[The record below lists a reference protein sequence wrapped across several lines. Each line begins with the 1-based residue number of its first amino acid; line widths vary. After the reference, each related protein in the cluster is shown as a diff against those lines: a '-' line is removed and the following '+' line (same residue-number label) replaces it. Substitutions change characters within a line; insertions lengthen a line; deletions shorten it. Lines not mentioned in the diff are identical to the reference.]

1 MSVQREEKQQMHRS
15 REILKLLAVVLTLL
29 VVAAAC
35 GDDDESGDGVDAV
48 DAADDSDAVDAVDD
62 SDAVDDGDD
71 GDDGYAADDSDAD
84 DAADDMDA
92 DDAADDSDA
101 DDAADDSDAVD
112 AVDDDGGV
120 MEGVLAGVCPSPI
133 IVQTDWHAQAEHG
146 PTYEM
151 LGQDYEAANLT
162 VRGTLVAS
170 GEVDTGVDI
179 EIREGGPAIGWQQ
192 VSSQMYQDPEIFFG
206 YVSTDGSVGSSV
218 NQPTVSVVSLLEK
231 NPQMIMWNPD
241 QFPGVERVADLPD
254 GTDIVAFFGAHYL
267 FWLVNQGIVDASRID
282 GSYDGGV
289 TRFVAE
295 DGAFAQQ
302 GYASSEP
309 YIYEVETPEYGK
321 AVKYELLH
329 DMGFQTYSQNL
340 GVRPERLEE
349 DRACLERLVPIVQQ
363 AAADYVNDGAETNA
377 VILDVNAAYDDG
389 WVYSLGL
396 ADFAN
401 TEFGRLGLIGNG
413 PDDTIGNFDMDRVQ
427 TLIEEMI
434 PVFANPEIN
443 VEIVEGITAEDIV
456 TNEFIDDSIGL

>member
-1 MSVQREEKQQMHRS
+1 MYRS
-15 REILKLLAVVLTLL
+15 RGILKLLAVVLTLIL
-29 VVAAAC
+29 VAAAC
-35 GDDDESGDGVDAV
+35 GDDDESGDGVDAA
-48 DAADDSDAVDAVDD
+48 DATDDSDADDSDATDATDDSDAVD
-62 SDAVDDGDD
+62 SDAVDSD
-71 GDDGYAADDSDAD
+71 ADDSDAT
-84 DAADDMDA
+84 DAADDGDA
-92 DDAADDSDA
+92 
-101 DDAADDSDAVD
+101 
-112 AVDDDGGV
+112 G
-120 MEGVLAGVCPSPI
+120 MEGVLADVCPSPI

-146 PTYEM
+146 PTYEL
-151 LGQDYEAANLT
+151 LGQDYEAANAT

-192 VSSQMYQDPEIFFG
+192 VSSQMYQEPDIFFG
-206 YVSTDGSVGSSV
+206 YASTDGSVGSSV
-218 NQPTVSVVSLLEK
+218 DQPIVSVVVLLEK
-231 NPQMIMWNPD
+231 NPQMIMWNPE

-254 GTDIVAFFGAHYL
+254 DTDIVAFFGAHYL
-267 FWLVNQGIVDASRID
+267 YWLVDQGIVDASRID
-282 GSYDGGV
+282 GSYDGAV

-309 YIYEVETPEYGK
+309 YIYESETPEYGK
-321 AVKYELLH
+321 AVAYELLH

-401 TEFGRLGLIGNG
+401 KEFGRLGLIGNG

-427 TLIEEMI
+427 TLVEQMI